1 MLTLIGFAGSA
12 LVKLFGGHLFGG
24 GVSVL
29 EQAAV
34 GLGFR
39 FCLGVGFSFYLVNDD
54 FKSGIDQALG
64 AILKAVF

>member
-1 MLTLIGFAGSA
+1 MLTLIGLAGSF
-12 LVKLFGGHLFGG
+12 VFKLFGGHLFGG

-39 FCLGVGFSFYLVNDD
+39 FCLGVGFAFYLTNDT
-54 FKSGIDQALG
+54 FKQGIDQALG